1 MMVVINRLKC
11 PSGYTEHMERAF
23 KQAGNLAGVPGF
35 HSFSFLRNRRDGDE
49 VEYVALT
56 TWESPEAYQAWLKS
70 ESFARAHGE
79 VPAMGPITS
88 SLELYDVLE

>member
-23 KQAGNLAGVPGF
+23 KQAGSLTGVPGF
-35 HSFSFLRNRRDGDE
+35 RSFSFLRNRQGGEE

-56 TWESPEAYQAWLKS
+56 TWDSLEAYQAWLKS

-79 VPAMGPITS
+79 APTAGPIAS
-88 SLELYDVLE
+88 SLEMYDVLE